1 MRAGTFFK
9 MVDSPFKMS
18 IINAYDK
25 LQNKATNSTAGGGSL
40 ANAGLPSSMMTP
52 KGGL

>member
-18 IINAYDK
+18 IMNAYDK
-25 LQNKATNSTAGGGSL
+25 MQTRMGGAASVM
-40 ANAGLPSSMMTP
+40 N
-52 KGGL
+52 